1 MATRILIVGACPPP
15 IRPGLDGTTI
25 VDDADVATYEAM
37 GWEARTV
44 QMTAPS
50 ETSEASVGARRYM
63 VDPDGTAMVAPADV
77 PGMVRNGF
85 KIIGDEA

>member
-1 MATRILIVGACPPP
+1 MATRMLIIGNPPSSS
-15 IRPGLDGTTI
+15 RPGMDGTVI

-44 QMTAPS
+44 RMTAPS

-77 PGMVRNGF
+77 PGMVSNGF
-85 KIIGDEA
+85 KIIGGEA

>member
-44 QMTAPS
+44 QMTAPTW
-50 ETSEASVGARRYM
+50 TSEASVGARRYV

-77 PGMVRNGF
+77 DGMKRNGF
-85 KIIGDEA
+85 TPVAS